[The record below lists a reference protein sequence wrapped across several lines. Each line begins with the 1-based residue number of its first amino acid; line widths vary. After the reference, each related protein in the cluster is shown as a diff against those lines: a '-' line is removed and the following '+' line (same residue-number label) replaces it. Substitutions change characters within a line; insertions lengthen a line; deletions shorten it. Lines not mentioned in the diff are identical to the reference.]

1 MDSKQIFMIVV
12 IVAALSTVMIA
23 TPVMAQNMTGEN
35 MTGENMTG
43 KVSGFGP
50 ELLSDNTAPRS
61 ECPVDAEG
69 IERCGPQGPPGT
81 NSNGDTNG
89 NGNDDASGDGDGE
102 DSSDGNGNGD
112 NQ

>member
-23 TPVMAQNMTGEN
+23 TPVMAQNT
-35 MTGENMTG
+35 TGENMTG

-69 IERCGPQGPPGT
+69 FERCGPQGPPGT
-81 NSNGDTNG
+81 DSNGDTNG
-89 NGNDDASGDGDGE
+89 NGNDDASGDGNGE
-102 DSSDGNGNGD
+102 DSSNGNGNGD

>member
-1 MDSKQIFMIVV
+1 MIGV
-12 IVAALSTVMIA
+12 IVAALSTVTIA

-69 IERCGPQGPPGT
+69 IERCGLQGPPGT

-102 DSSDGNGNGD
+102 DS
-112 NQ
+112 

>member
-1 MDSKQIFMIVV
+1 MIVV

-23 TPVMAQNMTGEN
+23 TPVMAQNMKGEN
-35 MTGENMTG
+35 ITG

-81 NSNGDTNG
+81 DSNGDTNG
-89 NGNDDASGDGDGE
+89 NGNDDASGDGNGE
-102 DSSDGNGNGD
+102 DSSNGNGNGD

>member
-1 MDSKQIFMIVV
+1 MDSKQIFMIGV
-12 IVAALSTVMIA
+12 IVGALSTVTIA
-23 TPVMAQNMTGEN
+23 TPVMAQN

-69 IERCGPQGPPGT
+69 IERCGSQGPPGT

-102 DSSDGNGNGD
+102 DSSNGNGKGD

>member
-1 MDSKQIFMIVV
+1 MDSKQIFMIGV
-12 IVAALSTVMIA
+12 IVGALSTVTIA
-23 TPVMAQNMTGEN
+23 TPVMAQN

-69 IERCGPQGPPGT
+69 IERCGSQGPPGT

-102 DSSDGNGNGD
+102 DSSNGNGNGD

>member
-1 MDSKQIFMIVV
+1 MIVA

-23 TPVMAQNMTGEN
+23 TPVMAQNMTG
-35 MTGENMTG
+35 GNMTG

-69 IERCGPQGPPGT
+69 IEKCGPQGPPGT
-81 NSNGDTNG
+81 DSNGDTNWNG
-89 NGNDDASGDGDGE
+89 NGDASGDGNGE
-102 DSSDGNGNGD
+102 DSSNGNGNGD

>member
-23 TPVMAQNMTGEN
+23 TPVMAQN

-81 NSNGDTNG
+81 DSNGDTNG
-89 NGNDDASGDGDGE
+89 NGNDDASGDGNGE
-102 DSSDGNGNGD
+102 DSSNGNGNGD

>member
-1 MDSKQIFMIVV
+1 MDSKQIFMVV
-12 IVAALSTVMIA
+12 GIVAALSTVMIA
-23 TPVMAQNMTGEN
+23 TPVIAQNMTGEN
-35 MTGENMTG
+35 MTAENMTG

-61 ECPVDAEG
+61 ECPVDAEA

-81 NSNGDTNG
+81 DLNGDTNG
-89 NGNDDASGDGDGE
+89 NGNDDASGEGNGE
-102 DSSDGNGNGD
+102 DSSNGNGNGD

>member
-1 MDSKQIFMIVV
+1 MIVV
-12 IVAALSTVMIA
+12 IAAALSTVMIA
-23 TPVMAQNMTGEN
+23 TPVMAQN

-69 IERCGPQGPPGT
+69 NERCGPQGPPGT
-81 NSNGDTNG
+81 DSNGDTNG
-89 NGNDDASGDGDGE
+89 NGNDDASGDGNGE
-102 DSSDGNGNGD
+102 DSSNGNGNGD

>member
-1 MDSKQIFMIVV
+1 MIVV
-12 IVAALSTVMIA
+12 IVTALSTVMIA
-23 TPVMAQNMTGEN
+23 TPVMAQNMTG
-35 MTGENMTG
+35 GNMTG

-69 IERCGPQGPPGT
+69 NERCGPQGPPGT
-81 NSNGDTNG
+81 DSNGDTNG
-89 NGNDDASGDGDGE
+89 NGNDDASGDGNGE
-102 DSSDGNGNGD
+102 DSSNGNGNGD

>member
-1 MDSKQIFMIVV
+1 MIVG
-12 IVAALSTVMIA
+12 IVAALSTVMNA
-23 TPVMAQNMTGEN
+23 TPVIAQNMTGEN
-35 MTGENMTG
+35 MTAENMTAENMTG

-50 ELLSDNTAPRS
+50 ELLSDNTAPRL

-81 NSNGDTNG
+81 DLNGDTNG
-89 NGNDDASGDGDGE
+89 NGNDDASGDGNGE
-102 DSSDGNGNGD
+102 DSSNGNGNDD